1 MSPCVR
7 SSHWFVIIS
16 LFLNF
21 CSLKVIITVVV
32 TRLKKVI
39 GLTPQY
45 LKRCHCPP
53 FTTLINTNLL
63 SGIYAVD
70 IFCQDILCF
79 GSNSF
84 HLILDSLGVSLAYI
98 LSGRKRIALEVE
110 ESLLL
115 LLNIHLISQL
125 IWNLTYLWLLK
136 HSVLF
141 WINLV
146 GKNMERFIIQD

>member
-7 SSHWFVIIS
+7 SSHQFVITS

-39 GLTPQY
+39 GLMRQY
-45 LKRCHCPP
+45 LKRCHCLP

-63 SGIYAVD
+63 FGIYAVG
-70 IFCQDILCF
+70 IFCQSILCF
-79 GSNSF
+79 GPNSF
-84 HLILDSLGVSLAYI
+84 PLILGCLGVSLAYI

-115 LLNIHLISQL
+115 VLNVHLISQL
-125 IWNLTYLWLLK
+125 I
-136 HSVLF
+136 
-141 WINLV
+141 
-146 GKNMERFIIQD
+146 